1 MTEPLAVLL
10 GPVLGATTHGT
21 PWSALAMSFGLGLR
35 HATEADHVVAVTTM
49 ATGTRSLR
57 AAGRIGVL
65 WGLGHSATVLVVG
78 AIVLS
83 FGRTMPDAVVRL
95 FEGAAGL
102 MLLALAAWSL
112 RAPRAIYGSGAVS
125 SAGAAPGTAGPRD
138 ARRSFL
144 VGTVHGLA
152 GSAAVAHRAGPRCP
166 VRHRRWAPR
175 RDRRS
180 PAERAD
186 STRPVPAAS
195 ARRRRRT
202 DGRPRRASCG
212 RTTARSRRPPAQ
224 WRSARGPRGHRYAP
238 PRAASAYPWPSW

>member
-152 GSAAVAHRAGPRCP
+152 GSAAVALLLATAGRIGYGLASLLVFGAGTTLGMGLLAGVVARALTSAARRGRIGAGPRAL
-166 VRHRRWAPR
+166 H
-175 RDRRS
+175 
-180 PAERAD
+180 
-186 STRPVPAAS
+186 AARTVS
-195 ARRRRRT
+195 AT
-202 DGRPRRASCG
+202 ASMVVG
-212 RTTARSRRPPAQ
+212 GWLVFSA
-224 WRSARGPRGHRYAP
+224 ARG
-238 PRAASAYPWPSW
+238 